1 MSSSDSMFTYSSA
14 LGASDCTAGTF
25 HIDAVASVMTWSDGL
40 YRIHGYRRG
49 EVVPTL
55 DLVLAHKHPDDRAK
69 MRELTTALTRAGGH
83 FSSYH
88 RLIDSHQREH
98 RVLTSG
104 EAVLDANGRL
114 LSIAGIMVDLTS
126 TIQSETERAAR
137 DAVAGAFGTRT
148 VIERA
153 RGILMGRLGI
163 GADAAFALL
172 CVHSNHTNKKLAAIA
187 SRLVG
192 LAEDPRSAAALTTLV
207 HDLQR
212 HAAHA
217 PCGTPGEDQ
226 AAGRYGSSQDG

>member
-1 MSSSDSMFTYSSA
+1 MSSFDSVYTYSSA
-14 LGASDCTAGTF
+14 LEAHDCTAGTF
-25 HIDAVASVMTWSDGL
+25 FIDALTGVMTWSDEI
-40 YRIHGYRRG
+40 YRIHGYERG

-55 DLVLAHKHPDDRAK
+55 ELVLAHKHPDDRDRLRK
-69 MRELTTALTRAGGH
+69 MNGDLVQTGGH

-104 EAVLDANGRL
+104 EAVRDGNGRL

-126 TIQSETERAAR
+126 TVRSEAEEATKE
-137 DAVAGAFGTRT
+137 AVAGAVRTRA

-172 CVHSNHTNKKLAAIA
+172 CAYSNHTNKKLAAIA
-187 SRLVG
+187 FQLVG
-192 LAEDPRSAAALTTLV
+192 LAEDSRNAVALTALV
-207 HDLQR
+207 HDLQC
-212 HAAHA
+212 HIAHTA
-217 PCGTPGEDQ
+217 SGTPGAGQ
-226 AAGRYGSSQDG
+226 KAGRS